1 MMDKNKQR
9 YRPQYKHRYKCRQG
23 GVSLIELMIAL
34 IIGLIIVGAVINAFL
49 AMSQTYKVQDALS
62 RSQESGRF
70 ALELVSQEL
79 RMAGF
84 TDTAQRALIGY
95 PQDTALASMPAD
107 VINTV
112 SSEMLFIDNH
122 DRGGNFS
129 FYVAPDG
136 ESGIS
141 TLYAGNQ
148 ALVEG
153 VASLLFSYGLDT
165 DNDFQVDSFV
175 ASDAAG
181 IDWTQVVAVRV
192 WILAVGGENFAI
204 DTAQDLDAPFAAVD
218 TSDRRL
224 YQVFSTTIALRN
236 TLLDKP

>member
-1 MMDKNKQR
+1 MMTKNKQR
-9 YRPQYKHRYKCRQG
+9 YQHQQG
-23 GVSLIELMIAL
+23 GFSLIELMIAL
-34 IIGLIIVGAVINAFL
+34 VLGLVIVGAVINAFL
-49 AMSQTYKVQDALS
+49 SMSQTYKVQDALS

-95 PQDTALASMPAD
+95 PQGTAQASLPAD

-112 SSEMLFIDNH
+112 SSEVLFIDNH
-122 DRGGNFS
+122 DSGGNFS
-129 FYVAPDG
+129 LYVAPDG
-136 ESGIS
+136 QSGIP

-165 DNDFQVDSFV
+165 DNDFQVDAFRPS
-175 ASDAAG
+175 STAG
-181 IDWTQVVAVRV
+181 IDWNQVVAVRV
-192 WILAVGGENFAI
+192 WILAVGGERFAV
-204 DTAQDLDAPFAAVD
+204 DTAQVLAAPFAAVD

-224 YQVFSTTIALRN
+224 YQAFSTTIALRN
-236 TLLDKP
+236 ALLDKP